1 MATVTVR
8 DLPAAV
14 IANIKQ
20 TAQMHGKSMEQE
32 IREVLARRYGERAA
46 VAERIRQR
54 WPELP
59 QVSSDQLEAWRGA
72 GRP

>member
-1 MATVTVR
+1 MATVLLR
-8 DLPAAV
+8 DLPTKV
-14 IANIKQ
+14 LANIEP
-20 TAQMHGKSMEQE
+20 TAQVHGQSMEQE
-32 IREVLARRYGERAA
+32 IRQMLARRYGERAA